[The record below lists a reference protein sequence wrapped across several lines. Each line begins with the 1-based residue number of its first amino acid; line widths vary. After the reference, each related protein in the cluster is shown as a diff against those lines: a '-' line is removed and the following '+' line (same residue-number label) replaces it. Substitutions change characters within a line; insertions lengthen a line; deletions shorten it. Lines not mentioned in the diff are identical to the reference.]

1 MLTTNKFYKVI
12 APILFSTFAISI
24 ESMAK
29 GKESAE
35 QLAFLKAER
44 LAKLGR
50 LDLKDPTVQQLESY
64 PLYPYLV
71 FNQFSSELNRLKP
84 KDIKHFANQY
94 PDSHLEGLLRF
105 NYTAY
110 LGERKSWGEFLSHYS
125 EIDSPNTEMQCRY
138 AEALYRQKRTTE
150 AAKLA
155 AQLWSVG
162 RSQPDSCD
170 DLFRLFRA
178 NGDLTSDVAL
188 SRVLNA
194 LDANKWG
201 LSG

>member
-84 KDIKHFANQY
+84 KDIKHFANHY
-94 PDSHLEGLLRF
+94 PDSH
-105 NYTAY
+105 
-110 LGERKSWGEFLSHYS
+110 
-125 EIDSPNTEMQCRY
+125 
-138 AEALYRQKRTTE
+138 
-150 AAKLA
+150 
-155 AQLWSVG
+155 
-162 RSQPDSCD
+162 
-170 DLFRLFRA
+170 
-178 NGDLTSDVAL
+178 
-188 SRVLNA
+188 
-194 LDANKWG
+194 
-201 LSG
+201 